1 MRYCVASNES
11 ESIISSHMAV
21 CYVIGI
27 GGREYFTLGFGLRLL
42 VTGNIPRLVVV

>member
-11 ESIISSHMAV
+11 ESVVSSHMAT

-27 GGREYFTLGFGLRLL
+27 GDREYFTLGFGLRHL
-42 VTGNIPRLVVV
+42 VTGNIPHLVMV